1 MDLATLIGLTIA
13 VVGILGGQV
22 IEGGSVLQ
30 ILQPTAAMIVFGGT
44 LGATMIGFPLSVIK
58 QAASDLMHV
67 FKDDD
72 IQPNAVIDEII
83 KFTNKARREG
93 IISLEKDAAG
103 VKDDFFR
110 KSIMMAVDGSEP
122 KELRQTMEVE
132 LQYMEERGDHSP
144 KVYEAAGGF
153 APTIGIIGAVLGL
166 IQVMQHLDNIEEVG
180 KGIAVAFVATIYGVA
195 SANIIFLPAA
205 GKLKFKHRKKMII
218 KEMMLEGTL
227 GILEGQNPRLIET
240 KLTSFLDEEFQKLRE
255 QKPGGAPKAKAAKV
269 A

>member
-1 MDLATLIGLTIA
+1 MDLGTLLGIVVALAGILIGQA
-13 VVGILGGQV
+13 

-44 LGATMIGFPLSVIK
+44 LGAVMISFPMSSMK
-58 QAASDLMHV
+58 QAAADLLHV
-67 FKDDD
+67 FKEDNV
-72 IQPNAVIDEII
+72 QPNDVIDEVI

-103 VKDDFFR
+103 VKDEFFR

-132 LQYMEERGDHSP
+132 LSYMEERGEHSA

-195 SANIIFLPAA
+195 SANIFFLPAA
-205 GKLKFKHRKKMII
+205 GKLKFKHRKRMID
-218 KEMMLEGTL
+218 KEMMREGTL
-227 GILEGQNPRLIET
+227 GILEGQNPRLIEG
-240 KLTSFLDEEFQKLRE
+240 KLTSFLDEEYQKLRE
-255 QKPGGAPKAKAAKV
+255 QEAALKSKKKAA
-269 A
+269 

>member
-1 MDLATLIGLTIA
+1 MDLATLLGLAIA
-13 VVGILGGQV
+13 FIGILAGQA
-22 IEGGSVLQ
+22 IEGGSVFQ

-44 LGATMIGFPLSVIK
+44 LGATMIGFPLSIIR

-67 FKDDD
+67 FKDDE
-72 IQPNAVIDEII
+72 IEPNAVIDEII

-93 IISLEKDAAG
+93 IISLEKDAAS

-122 KELRQTMEVE
+122 KELRQTMEFE
-132 LQYMEERGDHSP
+132 LQYMEERGEHSP

-205 GKLKFKHRKKMII
+205 AKLKFKHRKKMII

-240 KLTSFLDEEFQKLRE
+240 KLTSFLDEEYQKLRE
-255 QKPGGAPKAKAAKV
+255 QKASGPKAKAKA
-269 A
+269 AA

>member
-1 MDLATLIGLTIA
+1 MDLGTIIGIAVALIG
-13 VVGILGGQV
+13 ILAGQA
-22 IEGGSVLQ
+22 IEGGSVFQ

-44 LGATMIGFPLSVIK
+44 LGATMIGFPLSVMK
-58 QAASDLMHV
+58 QAFADLIHV
-67 FKDDD
+67 FKEDD

-93 IISLEKDAAG
+93 IISLEKDAAA

-132 LQYMEERGDHSP
+132 LQYMEERGEHSP
-144 KVYEAAGGF
+144 KFFEAAGGY

-227 GILEGQNPRLIET
+227 GILEGQNPRLIEG
-240 KLTSFLDEEFQKLRE
+240 KLTSFLDEELQKLRGSAT
-255 QKPGGAPKAKAAKV
+255 KGKRA
-269 A
+269 